1 MGGKDSIEHHSHWL
15 ETENLN
21 DKNIVDR
28 LVCALIK
35 YSIYRNSGSSD
46 DEYKI
51 YLDHPVEY
59 SYLVDRW
66 NRENKVLDA
75 VMEDFDEIINL
86 VQIEFDNLFNFK
98 NMKIDTKL
106 IDKVLIST
114 GGKKVRIPYQDPSKE
129 YFSISIMKFK
139 QISRMTDLN
148 TQLEQNNYEIL
159 MDIAKYCGYDNL
171 YNACDELI
179 DRRTLIQLLKRT
191 IEFF

>member
-21 DKNIVDR
+21 AKNVVDR

-35 YSIYRNSGSSD
+35 YSIYRNSGGSD

-51 YLDHPVEY
+51 YLDNPIEY
-59 SYLVDRW
+59 SDLVDRW
-66 NRENKVLDA
+66 NRENEVLDA
-75 VMEDFDEIINL
+75 IMVDFDEIINL

-106 IDKVLIST
+106 IDKILNST

-129 YFSISIMKFK
+129 YFSITIKKFK
-139 QISRMTDLN
+139 QNSQIVDIK
-148 TQLEQNNYEIL
+148 TQLEENNYAIL
-159 MDIAKYCGYDNL
+159 IDIATYCGYDNL

-179 DRRTLIQLLKRT
+179 DRRTLIQLLKQT